1 MSISLLKHSFTVFSL
16 YIYANIY
23 DHIHIYTQKL
33 MMKTIHNIY
42 NSTKRFLSNK
52 GELVD
57 HVFSVTPIHQG
68 GQEENTGEKAINQ

>member
-1 MSISLLKHSFTVFSL
+1 
-16 YIYANIY
+16 
-23 DHIHIYTQKL
+23 